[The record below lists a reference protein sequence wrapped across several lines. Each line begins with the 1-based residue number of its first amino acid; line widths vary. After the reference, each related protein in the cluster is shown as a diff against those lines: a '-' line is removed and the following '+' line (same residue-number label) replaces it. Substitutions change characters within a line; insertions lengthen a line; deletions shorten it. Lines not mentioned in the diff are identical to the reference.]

1 MFSASPDISIDP
13 PTTNTTNTIQQLFQ
27 FNQNDVNGDARCIE
41 ISLLEDLLLE
51 GNETFTI
58 ELSLVSSSIVVII
71 GPCLRYVIILDI
83 NSESLSSMT
92 LNRFSLRHISLSL
105 SLLICMLDNQVVL
118 LKYIDATSGMLTS
131 LNRT

>member
-1 MFSASPDISIDP
+1 MSVKSSPLDNMANNFLYCFCYVVVVFVCLFVCFSASPDISIDP
-13 PTTNTTNTIQQLFQ
+13 PTTNTANTIQKLFQ
-27 FNQNDVNGDARCIE
+27 FNQNDMDGDARCIN

-51 GNETFTI
+51 GNETFHI

-92 LNRFSLRHISLSL
+92 LNRFSLH
-105 SLLICMLDNQVVL
+105 
-118 LKYIDATSGMLTS
+118 
-131 LNRT
+131 